1 MEETIFGNQAKG
13 STLIKTA
20 RLILRKP
27 KLSDV
32 TQLFEF
38 LGDPVAMQFTLVDA
52 SLKECRQRIAIH
64 EWKRRIDGFAPW
76 TIISK
81 DSNQIIGW
89 GGLYDDPFDPG
100 WGAELGYY
108 FHPDVWGQGYASEL
122 ASAALDEAA
131 QKLRLPKVC
140 AFARPENIVSRR
152 VLEKAGFKSIR
163 FVPEME
169 RFYFERSLSR
179 P

>member
-1 MEETIFGNQAKG
+1 MTFGNQPKG
-13 STLIKTA
+13 RALIETA

-32 TQLFEF
+32 PHLFEF
-38 LGDPVAMQFTLVDA
+38 LGDPVAMQYTHVDA
-52 SLKECRQRIAIH
+52 SLRECRQRTAMH
-64 EWKRRIDGFAPW
+64 EWQRRIDGYAPW

-100 WGAELGYY
+100 WGVELGYY
-108 FHPDVWGQGYASEL
+108 FHSDAWGQGYGSEL
-122 ASAALDEAA
+122 ASAAMEEAD
-131 QKLRLPKVC
+131 QKLKLPKVG
-140 AFARPENIVSRR
+140 AFARPENKASRR
-152 VLEKAGFKSIR
+152 LLERAGFKVIR

-169 RFYFERSLSR
+169 RFFFERSISNS
-179 P
+179 